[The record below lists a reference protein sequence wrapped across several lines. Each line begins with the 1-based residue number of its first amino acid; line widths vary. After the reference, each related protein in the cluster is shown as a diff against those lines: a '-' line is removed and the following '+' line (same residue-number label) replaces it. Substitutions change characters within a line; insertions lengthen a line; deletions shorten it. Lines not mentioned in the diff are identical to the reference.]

1 MSAVLVDRNVLIDLM
16 SEDSEWFAWSSAA
29 LAQAADSA
37 HLVIN
42 AVIYAEVSA
51 RFTRIE
57 DLEDA
62 LPKTL
67 FQREAIPFEA
77 GFLAAKAFL
86 AYQKR
91 GGAKRSPLP
100 DFLIGAH
107 AAVAGHRLLTRDA
120 TRYRTYVPR
129 LELIAPD

>member
-120 TRYRTYVPR
+120 TRYRTYFPR